1 MTNHE
6 QYGELA
12 AAYGLDA
19 LDAAERAAFE
29 RHLSSCAECQQVVAE
44 TQRVAAALP
53 YTLAPVDPTAALRAR
68 IMMAASPA
76 VQPATPSMA
85 PRWLAAAAALVAVVA
100 GVTAWTQY
108 QRAGASQ
115 AAASQSQA
123 QVEAL
128 QAQLSAMQTQAETSR
143 RALDILAADDLTR
156 IDLKGQPAAPS
167 ATGRAYLSAT
177 QGLLF
182 SAVDLPPLPAGRI
195 YQLWYVTAA
204 APVSAALVNPDAAGR
219 FTLITTAPAGIQP
232 TAMAVTIEPA
242 GGLPAPTG
250 AFYLLGTF

>member
-1 MTNHE
+1 MTDHE

-44 TQRVAAALP
+44 TQQVAAALP
-53 YTLAPVDPTAALRAR
+53 YALAPAVPPAALRAR
-68 IMMAASPA
+68 IMKAASPTA
-76 VQPATPSMA
+76 PSAAPSMMLQ
-85 PRWLAAAAALVAVVA
+85 WLTAAAAIVAVAA
-100 GVTAWTQY
+100 GVTAWRQY
-108 QRAGASQ
+108 QRADASQ

-128 QAQLSAMQTQAETSR
+128 QAQLSAMQMQTETAR
-143 RALDILAADDLTR
+143 RAIDVLAADDLTR

-167 ATGRAYLSAT
+167 ATGRVYWSPT
-177 QGLLF
+177 RGLMF
-182 SAVDLPPLPAGRI
+182 SAVDLPALPAGRV
-195 YQLWYVTAA
+195 YQLWYVTAT
-204 APVSAALVNPDAAGR
+204 APVSAALIDPDAAGR
-219 FTLITTAPAGIQP
+219 FTLITDAPAGITP

-242 GGLPAPTG
+242 GGLPAPSG